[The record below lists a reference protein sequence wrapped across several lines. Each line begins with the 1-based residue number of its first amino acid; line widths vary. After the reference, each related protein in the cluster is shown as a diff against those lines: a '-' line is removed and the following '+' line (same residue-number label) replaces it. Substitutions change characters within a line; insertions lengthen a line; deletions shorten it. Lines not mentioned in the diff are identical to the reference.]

1 MYYLFRT
8 TIRLLNRQL
17 LFIEHIDNLINVC
30 NSVLLTNVLDLTMC
44 YLRPRAISSYEP
56 FCCFIDYLQNMY
68 HVIKR
73 RKQVSVVHTS
83 NLAILSSG
91 CSRLILY
98 KREGQTDCTTHFV
111 HKDSNTKPFISDIH
125 QTKSTT
131 QFNNLQLLEFTI
143 FIFSLSAIH
152 GDKKTLKYMLIL

>member
-1 MYYLFRT
+1 MYYLFRQ

-56 FCCFIDYLQNMY
+56 FCCFIDCLQNMY

-73 RKQVSVVHTS
+73 RKQVSVVQHQIVLYFLLGVVVLFYTNMKDRLTVLLIS
-83 NLAILSSG
+83 SINIAIRNPLSLIYIRPTLPLSLTICSCLNL
-91 CSRLILY
+91 LY
-98 KREGQTDCTTHFV
+98 SHSV
-111 HKDSNTKPFISDIH
+111 
-125 QTKSTT
+125 
-131 QFNNLQLLEFTI
+131 
-143 FIFSLSAIH
+143 
-152 GDKKTLKYMLIL
+152 